1 MLFTICS
8 QGGLKWLDL
17 VVWMYFYANKH
28 IAPRRDLFFLT
39 LFDICCIVD
48 KIQRWWCQW
57 EVIVIVVVVVCILD
71 WIHIIALAS
80 MCGMHEHQH
89 HSPTKLAKTCD
100 CHFQT
105 TFFLPLSYT
114 NPPPPLHPYNKW
126 SYEWVSEWVFSFSC
140 GFTYCCHCLSN
151 YIGTHDASCLMKLL
165 IWGTFQ
171 KVFFGN
177 GLIKIGC

>member
-1 MLFTICS
+1 MVSMRSNSNCGCCS
-8 QGGLKWLDL
+8 VYSWLNSHHCISFN
-17 VVWMYFYANKH
+17 VWHA
-28 IAPRRDLFFLT
+28 
-39 LFDICCIVD
+39 
-48 KIQRWWCQW
+48 W
-57 EVIVIVVVVVCILD
+57 
-71 WIHIIALAS
+71 AS
-80 MCGMHEHQH
+80 TPLSH
-89 HSPTKLAKTCD
+89 KTCKNLWLS
-100 CHFQT
+100 FQT

-126 SYEWVSEWVFSFSC
+126 TYEWVSEWVFSFSC

-171 KVFFGN
+171 KIFFGN